1 MRLVDPKTVTRD
13 GIEYLDFDAVSVA
26 RNGTAYTA
34 HVTISLDDLH
44 RAIVQA
50 SENKTRR
57 TKRGP
62 VRLSRAHASPP
73 AVIEGSLA
81 TPALPAAALP

>member
-1 MRLVDPKTVTRD
+1 MRLVDPKIVTRD
-13 GIEYLDFDAVSVA
+13 GIAYIDFDAVSVA
-26 RNGTAYTA
+26 RNGTTYTA
-34 HVTISLDDLH
+34 HVTVSLDDLH

-62 VRLSRAHASPP
+62 VRVSRAHASPP
-73 AVIEGSLA
+73 SVIEGSLA
-81 TPALPAAALP
+81 TPALLRTVLP